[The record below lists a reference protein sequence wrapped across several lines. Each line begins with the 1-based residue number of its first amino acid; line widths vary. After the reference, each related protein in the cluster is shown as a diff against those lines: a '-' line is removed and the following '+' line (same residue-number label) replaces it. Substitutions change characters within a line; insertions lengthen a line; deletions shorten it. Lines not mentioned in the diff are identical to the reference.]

1 MISWSPANVS
11 WIASLIGCTA
21 EAHTDDPMAANDP
34 PLKTLWPKIALA
46 LALGTAGG
54 WLATLAA
61 LPLPWMIG
69 AMLATTTASLAH
81 LPVAM
86 SFRLREVF
94 VVVLGVMLGSAF
106 TPGIVNQLGEWTVS
120 LVILAAYTAVSGG
133 LGTLFFYRIAG
144 YDRVTSYFSA
154 MPGGLS
160 VMILVG
166 EAMGG
171 DGRLISLT
179 HASRLLLVVM
189 ALPFAFQL
197 LMGYDPANRPSAGP
211 DLLSIGGV
219 DLMILVAC
227 GLAGWLGARV
237 LRIPAPAVVGPMLVS
252 AGIHMGGL
260 VEAAPPAQLVAAA
273 QIVVGS
279 AIGCRFAG
287 APLALV
293 GKAILWAAGGTIVL
307 VGSAILAAWLGHLIT
322 GLPIPE
328 LTLAYSPGGLAEM
341 SLIALALGLEAALVA
356 THHIAR
362 IFLIVVMAPL
372 IFRLGRKPPT

>member
-1 MISWSPANVS
+1 MTSWLRANVS
-11 WIASLIGCTA
+11 WIASLIGCKV
-21 EAHTDDPMAANDP
+21 EVRTDDPMATNDTS
-34 PLKTLWPKIALA
+34 LKALWPKITLA
-46 LALGTAGG
+46 LVLGTAGG
-54 WLATLAA
+54 WLATLAT

-69 AMLATTTASLAH
+69 AMLATTVASLAG

-86 SFRLREVF
+86 SSRLREVF
-94 VVVLGVMLGSAF
+94 VIVLGVMLGSAF
-106 TPGIVNQLGEWTVS
+106 TPQIVNQLGEWTVS
-120 LVILAAYTAVSGG
+120 LAILAVYTAVSGG
-133 LGTLFFYRIAG
+133 LGTLFFHRVAG

-179 HASRLLLVVM
+179 HAGRLLLVVM

-197 LMGYDPANRPSAGP
+197 LMGYDPANRPPPGP
-211 DLLSIGGV
+211 DLLSIGDA
-219 DLMILVAC
+219 DLVILVAC
-227 GLAGWLGARV
+227 GLAGWLGATALRV
-237 LRIPAPAVVGPMLVS
+237 PAPAVVGPMLVS

-273 QIVVGS
+273 QVVVGS

-287 APLALV
+287 APLTLV
-293 GKAILWAAGGTIVL
+293 VKAVLWAAGGTVVL

-322 GLPIPE
+322 GLPTPE

-372 IFRLGRKPPT
+372 IFRLGRKPAG